1 MLDHVHMIYIFPQK
15 MKVRWVG
22 GAEMKV
28 MDPSVTHPLVEDD
41 PGPPG
46 PREPSQNVG
55 LIGGIRSH
63 PVPMFDQKKDL
74 QNILEH

>member
-1 MLDHVHMIYIFPQK
+1 MKARGGELFLFDHVHMIYIFPQN

-41 PGPPG
+41 F
-46 PREPSQNVG
+46 
-55 LIGGIRSH
+55 
-63 PVPMFDQKKDL
+63 VPT
-74 QNILEH
+74 